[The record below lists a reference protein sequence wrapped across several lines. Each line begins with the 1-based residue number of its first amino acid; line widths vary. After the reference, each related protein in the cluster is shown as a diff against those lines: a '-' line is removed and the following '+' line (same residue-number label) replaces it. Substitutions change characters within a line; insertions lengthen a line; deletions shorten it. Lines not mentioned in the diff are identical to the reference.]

1 MTEVSYDRRPF
12 FAYGTLMFPAVIKSV
27 IGRIPDNRSAVIKGY
42 RRLEVAGELFPGLI
56 RENDER
62 VEGLVYVD
70 ITRDEWEQLTAFED
84 DFYEL
89 QKVTVDC
96 LGTNVSAL
104 AYVVPPSRKS
114 VLSDKVWNPD
124 FFRENHLAGFACQRQ
139 SSLQLEGRNR
149 DGRV

>member
-1 MTEVSYDRRPF
+1 MTEVSYDGRPL
-12 FAYGTLMFPAVIKSV
+12 FAYGTLMFPAVIK
-27 IGRIPDNRSAVIKGY
+27 GY
-42 RRLEVAGELFPGLI
+42 RRLKVAGELFPGLI

-70 ITRDEWEQLTAFED
+70 ITRDEWERLTAFED

-139 SSLQLEGRNR
+139 SSVQLEGRNR